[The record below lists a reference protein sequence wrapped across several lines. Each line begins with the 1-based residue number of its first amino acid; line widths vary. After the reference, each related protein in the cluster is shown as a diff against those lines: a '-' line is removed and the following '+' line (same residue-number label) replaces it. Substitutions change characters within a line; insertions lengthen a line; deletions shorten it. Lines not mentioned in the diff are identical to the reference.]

1 MGEIDI
7 GYGNAL
13 RPTFVNTNMK
23 SDSRNKMIVLIK
35 EYFDCFAWS
44 YTEMPGLSQELAKHR
59 LLINLFLG
67 HLNKNKIISSRL
79 AP

>member
-1 MGEIDI
+1 
-7 GYGNAL
+7 
-13 RPTFVNTNMK
+13 
-23 SDSRNKMIVLIK
+23 MIVLIK

-59 LLINLFLG
+59 LLINLVLG